1 MWSSQYSE
9 DDEESRVEISQDV
22 IQDED
27 VEKDPGLH
35 VVAEEGIAEEMKAM
49 KEVFLRMS
57 EKKVRQKEQS
67 QQDCVRVYVEA
78 FQSDIERL
86 FSNAKKSRV
95 GEAEKVNRS
104 IQTAASRLEEQKKE
118 LLEVHETYESNF
130 KASIEKVQSE
140 LERLKE
146 LRAKIVSAYEQGKEE
161 IQKAFDEAFANLDTV
176 TKRLQH
182 QATQIGGDVSYL
194 QAFHEQVNR
203 LM

>member
-9 DDEESRVEISQDV
+9 DDEESRVEMSQDI

-35 VVAEEGIAEEMKAM
+35 VLAEEGIAEEMKAM

-57 EKKVRQKEQS
+57 EK
-67 QQDCVRVYVEA
+67 A

-118 LLEVHETYESNF
+118 LLEVHDTYESNF

>member
-9 DDEESRVEISQDV
+9 DDEESRVEMSQDI

-35 VVAEEGIAEEMKAM
+35 VLAEEGIAEEMKAM

-57 EKKVRQKEQS
+57 E
-67 QQDCVRVYVEA
+67 
-78 FQSDIERL
+78 
-86 FSNAKKSRV
+86 KKSRV

-118 LLEVHETYESNF
+118 LLEVHDTYESNF